1 MSVKAAVNIRDIARE
16 AGVSVAS
23 VSRALQ
29 PAAGRK
35 LGEETRAR
43 ILEVCER
50 LNYQPNELF
59 RRMRRG
65 RANTVAF
72 LFPCQ
77 EHESS
82 DDGGFESYMDMNM
95 AASIGGAQSFLA
107 AHEIDVLLLEATP
120 ACVSSKRYL
129 KMIRGQL
136 LDGVLIWGITYEAP
150 YVEEIL
156 GEGIPVVLIQTEDER
171 YKCSKVVSDEYR
183 GMYALVEKVLAAGH
197 RRIAVLNAPE
207 SSSGGVQRVNGVRDA
222 LAAHGIIPAYV
233 SGTGDYIYQFG
244 YAEALRLMAHAPDA
258 SCVICSCNA
267 VAFGC
272 IAALKER
279 GKDVPGDV
287 SVVGG
292 GGINLPGIMYELD
305 SFFCPAREIGRK
317 GAELLLGHMNGSM
330 KTERV
335 VVPVSPINGKTI
347 KNIGQSVDDKNRGS

>member
-50 LNYQPNELF
+50 LNYHPNELF

-77 EHESS
+77 SHGVLS
-82 DDGGFESYMDMNM
+82 DGGFELYMDMNM
-95 AASIGGAQSFLA
+95 AASIRGAQSFLA
-107 AHEIDVLLLEATP
+107 AHEIDVMLLEATP

-136 LDGVLIWGITYEAP
+136 LDGVLIWGITYDAP

-156 GEGIPVVLIQTEDER
+156 GEDIPVVLIQTEDER

-183 GMYALVEKVLAAGH
+183 GMYALVEKVVDAGH

-222 LAAHGIIPAYV
+222 LAAHGIVPAYV
-233 SGTGDYIYQFG
+233 SGAGRYSYEFG
-244 YAEALRLMAHAPDA
+244 YEETALLMDCDLGIT
-258 SCVICSCNA
+258 CVICSCNA

-287 SVVGG
+287 SVVGSE
-292 GGINLPGIMYELD
+292 GINLPGIMYELD

-317 GAELLLGHMNGSM
+317 GAELLLGHINGSA
-330 KTERV
+330 KVERV
-335 VVPVSPINGKTI
+335 VVPVSLIHGKTI
-347 KNIGQSVDDKNRGS
+347 KNIGRSVNNKSRGS